1 MTGLDRARLGTT
13 SRAAPRG
20 RWRFQHASRSR
31 TDTGQDL
38 RLNATA
44 AFPFGRR
51 DSSRRD
57 ASEAWIARSA
67 CCLSANRGCP
77 VESNRRVGA
86 GRKRR
91 SPTSI
96 DDQALTLQRLS
107 TLVQLGVFSV
117 LFFFKGWVRV
127 SPIHMALSIVPSLV
141 VMAVWQIEL
150 RPGAAKV
157 LFGVCITC
165 LLFISLPPMRNAL
178 ARFAENLAWLQT
190 AVLR

>member
-1 MTGLDRARLGTT
+1 M
-13 SRAAPRG
+13 
-20 RWRFQHASRSR
+20 
-31 TDTGQDL
+31 
-38 RLNATA
+38 
-44 AFPFGRR
+44 
-51 DSSRRD
+51 
-57 ASEAWIARSA
+57 
-67 CCLSANRGCP
+67 
-77 VESNRRVGA
+77 
-86 GRKRR
+86 
-91 SPTSI
+91 
-96 DDQALTLQRLS
+96 QRLS

>member
-1 MTGLDRARLGTT
+1 MHRKLG
-13 SRAAPRG
+13 SLGQFAVYLPIAAVPLG
-20 RWRFQHASRSR
+20 AI
-31 TDTGQDL
+31 
-38 RLNATA
+38 A
-44 AFPFGRR
+44 AL
-51 DSSRRD
+51 
-57 ASEAWIARSA
+57 A
-67 CCLSANRGCP
+67 L
-77 VESNRRVGA
+77 

-107 TLVQLGVFSV
+107 ILVQLGVFSV

-150 RPGAAKV
+150 RSGAAKV